1 MAITEGRI
9 VFDNFAPMSRAVKNF
24 LSKNVGSRG
33 SMNSEDSDVLVD
45 CDTVVADNVERM
57 STMATRFSI

>member
-33 SMNSEDSDVLVD
+33 SMNSEDFAVLVVCETVD
-45 CDTVVADNVERM
+45 ADTVERM
-57 STMATRFSI
+57 STIATKFSI